1 MLRPAHLDSAPANKK
16 PELSSDWRQR
26 ERERSSAETEER
38 KQEGGERNG
47 KYSAVQFLDEQ
58 AQTERLPAG
67 TQRIKIT
74 LDSVC
79 VELKRNP
86 DRT

>member
-1 MLRPAHLDSAPANKK
+1 MLTGD
-16 PELSSDWRQR
+16 R
-26 ERERSSAETEER
+26 ERERTSAETEER

-74 LDSVC
+74 WTLC
-79 VELKRNP
+79 VWS
-86 DRT
+86 